1 MDKFYNWKL
10 HVICFTLYLQLRKT
24 VYNCSVKC
32 IVGNTVGMQLTYDEG
47 LKLGVLLL
55 VPAKLPP
62 GVQVVDPSI
71 ACTNTARV
79 RVGQLF
85 YQAGSVGDP

>member
-1 MDKFYNWKL
+1 
-10 HVICFTLYLQLRKT
+10 
-24 VYNCSVKC
+24 
-32 IVGNTVGMQLTYDEG
+32 MQLTYDEG

-71 ACTNTARV
+71 ACTLTARV